1 MKTDVGGRVELGVKV
16 KVLERLVDEEEDE
29 SGEAEGIVS
38 ILDPSPASP
47 PALPPPALLPPAFA
61 AVPSIN
67 SPKPTIVTIISTS
80 VLLGVFPVLVLLLDF
95 PSSLTPGRG
104 MGVRMEG

>member
-1 MKTDVGGRVELGVKV
+1 MKV

-80 VLLGVFPVLVLLLDF
+80 VLLGVFPVLVLLKGRLWLIIVKLSLLLKYF
-95 PSSLTPGRG
+95 SS
-104 MGVRMEG
+104 